1 MNLEYRS
8 LAGIDVHKRMLAV
21 VVRIPD
27 NAECRYVER
36 KFGTSVAEIEH
47 VAAFLQSYQVAEVVM
62 ESTAQYWRPV
72 WYGLEAHFALHLVNP
87 LTVRAQPGRKRDF
100 ADAQRLVNRLA
111 SGDLVESF
119 VPADEQRRWRSLTR
133 MRVDSKRKLSR
144 VNSQVEGLLEE
155 ARIKL
160 SSVVSDLF
168 GATGWAILQELGRG
182 ESRPEVLAEQARG
195 SLQNKKPQ
203 LQEALAGRMHADHRL
218 LLNLYLGQAQLLI
231 EQAKQL
237 DRAIAGSMREHAAAL
252 YRLCRIPGVD
262 MTAAEDL
269 LAEIGPGAVHFVTP
283 ERLASW
289 TGMCPGSNESAGI
302 NHSTRTANGN
312 RFLRRIMCQIAW
324 AASRTKGSFFQGLF
338 QRLVT
343 RLGPQSAVWAVG
355 HRILKLIWRVLQHQ
369 TEYKERGP
377 VSQNP
382 SNLARKFRRLANQL
396 RSAGLDPLTLLPLA
410 QK

>member
-1 MNLEYRS
+1 M
-8 LAGIDVHKRMLAV
+8 
-21 VVRIPD
+21 
-27 NAECRYVER
+27 
-36 KFGTSVAEIEH
+36 
-47 VAAFLQSYQVAEVVM
+47 
-62 ESTAQYWRPV
+62 
-72 WYGLEAHFALHLVNP
+72 NP

-133 MRVDSKRKLSR
+133 MRVDTKRKLSR
-144 VNSQVEGLLEE
+144 VNSQVEALLEE

-195 SLQNKKPQ
+195 SLQNKKPE
-203 LQEALAGRMHADHRL
+203 LREALAGRMHADHQM
-218 LLNLYLGQAQLLI
+218 LLNLLLRQAQLLI
-231 EQAKQL
+231 DQGKIL
-237 DRAIAGSMREHAAAL
+237 DCAIAGRMREHAAAL
-252 YRLCRIPGVD
+252 YRLCRLPGVD

-269 LAEIGPGAVHFVTP
+269 LAEIGPGAIHFATP

-355 HRILKLIWRVLQHQ
+355 HRILKLIWRVLHNQ
-369 TEYKERGP
+369 TEYQERGP
-377 VSQNP
+377 VPQNP

>member
-1 MNLEYRS
+1 M
-8 LAGIDVHKRMLAV
+8 
-21 VVRIPD
+21 
-27 NAECRYVER
+27 
-36 KFGTSVAEIEH
+36 
-47 VAAFLQSYQVAEVVM
+47 AAWLQHEGASEVVM

-72 WYGLEAHFALHLVNP
+72 WYGLEPHFQLHLVNP
-87 LTVRAQPGRKRDF
+87 LTVRAPRGRKRDF
-100 ADAQRLVNRLA
+100 PDAQRLVNRLA

-133 MRVDSKRKLSR
+133 MRVDIKRKLSR

-155 ARIKL
+155 TRMKL

-168 GATGWAILQELGRG
+168 GATGWAILQALACG

-195 SLQNKKPQ
+195 SLQQKRPR
-203 LQEALAGRMHADHRL
+203 LQEALVGRMHADHRL
-218 LLNLYLGQAQLLI
+218 LLNLYLSQAQLLI
-231 EQAKQL
+231 EQARQL
-237 DRAIAGSMREHAAAL
+237 DGAIAASMREHAAAMH
-252 YRLCRIPGVD
+252 RLCRMPGID

-302 NHSTRTANGN
+302 HHSAHTANGN
-312 RFLRRIMCQIAW
+312 RFPRRIMCQIAW
-324 AASRTKGSFFQGLF
+324 AAARTKGSFFQGLF

-355 HRILKLIWRVLQHQ
+355 HRILKLIWRVLHNQI
-369 TEYKERGP
+369 EYEERGP
-377 VSQNP
+377 LPQNP
-382 SNLARKFRRLANQL
+382 RNLARKFRRLANQL
-396 RSAGLDPLTLLPLA
+396 RSAGLDPLTLMPLP
-410 QK
+410 Q